1 VYKGREYE
9 LPIITGNAFK
19 NYHSRAMLQ
28 AYIMEG
34 GRQVH
39 KEHFSDMYRISKKIA
54 QSEGLKNK
62 EEKEVEEALVRNC
75 AICDLHGFLL
85 AEQNYPQARRE
96 SLIKMSHIIP
106 AEEFCELK
114 TNFTLT
120 HNRVT
125 AESAEMMLFRREYAS
140 SIYAFES
147 LINLAQIGRSS
158 YEKEDNKDVWLGKKI
173 LNDKEEVKR
182 RIRSAVLAYMYAIT
196 GELGA
201 NTSRSL
207 PLFTPLELV
216 IILTKNP
223 IPRPVHPF
231 FKDYKET
238 LTELIKAYREEIE
251 VVAYFPEG
259 AFSLP
264 EEDKIKKY
272 KTWFKVFE
280 DVADR
285 AVSLTEE
292 VWK

>member
-1 VYKGREYE
+1 
-9 LPIITGNAFK
+9 
-19 NYHSRAMLQ
+19 
-28 AYIMEG
+28 
-34 GRQVH
+34 
-39 KEHFSDMYRISKKIA
+39 
-54 QSEGLKNK
+54 
-62 EEKEVEEALVRNC
+62 
-75 AICDLHGFLL
+75 
-85 AEQNYPQARRE
+85 
-96 SLIKMSHIIP
+96 MSHIIP

-125 AESAEMMLFRREYAS
+125 AVSGEMMLFRREYTS
-140 SIYAFES
+140 NIYAFES
-147 LINLAQIGRSS
+147 QINLAQIGRSS
-158 YEKEDNKDVWLGKKI
+158 YKKEEGGVWLGEKV
-173 LNDKEEVKR
+173 LDFEEVKK
-182 RIRSAVLAYMYAIT
+182 RIRSAVLAYTYAIT

-238 LTELIKAYREEIE
+238 LAELIKTYREEIGF
-251 VVAYFPEG
+251 VAYFPEG

-264 EEDKIKKY
+264 EEDKIEKC